1 MKYKIIQ
8 GERGFTLI
16 EIAIVMV
23 IIGILMG
30 AMVQGQ
36 QMIKNAKDKD
46 FQQKIRFIAAAQ
58 FTYLDRMSRYAGD
71 TTVPAD
77 GIIDNNV
84 TAFTELQGQQ
94 ILQNNAQIH
103 VFNGTFSYGGGV
115 APYANNNH
123 IWATNVPMWVVQS
136 LDNKIDDGAGD
147 TGNVR
152 WRTPAGVAY
161 PAVPPADPNN
171 VDNLCTGGSNDES
184 HTGL

>member
-30 AMVQGQ
+30 AMLQGQ
-36 QMIKNAKDKD
+36 QMIKNAKEKN

-71 TTVPAD
+71 TTVPPD
-77 GIIDNNV
+77 GIVNNSV

-94 ILQNNAQIH
+94 ILQNNDQNH
-103 VFNGTFSYGGGV
+103 VFNGTFSYGGGL
-115 APYANNNH
+115 APNPNNNY
-123 IWATNVPMWVVQS
+123 ILATSP
-136 LDNKIDDGAGD
+136 
-147 TGNVR
+147 
-152 WRTPAGVAY
+152 
-161 PAVPPADPNN
+161 
-171 VDNLCTGGSNDES
+171 
-184 HTGL
+184 